1 MVGPEA
7 AVTVRSE
14 RAIAP
19 PASLRSWRWAIPLG
33 VAAVACLLPVPA
45 TLTPAAMR
53 YFALFAAVVA
63 ALVVEPMPAAAV
75 AFVGMALA
83 AASRLVVPDAEGSLR
98 WALSGFA
105 NSTVWLVFAA
115 FMFAL
120 GYEKTGLGRRIA
132 LALVMKLGSS
142 TLGLGY
148 AIMLAE
154 VVLAPFTP
162 SNTARSAGT
171 VFPVIRNIPPLYG
184 SEPGPTAR
192 RIGAYVMWVAF
203 AATAITSSMFV
214 TALAP
219 NLLAV
224 GIVEKAIGHR
234 ISMGEW
240 VAGFWPMGV
249 VLVAVMPWLAYK
261 IYPPELKGGPEV
273 PRWAGA
279 ELERMGPVSRG
290 EWQMAALAIVTIVL
304 WVVAAARLEPT
315 TVALI
320 AISAMVLLGIVTW
333 DDVVGNRAAWSTL
346 VLLATLV
353 ALADGLNR
361 VGFVQWL
368 AQVSAQRLGGL
379 PPLAVM
385 AGLLA
390 LFFLVHYFF
399 ASITAHTTAVLPV
412 VLAAGAAVPGM
423 PVKAFA
429 MLACYSLGMMGVLTP
444 YATGP
449 APVYFAT
456 GYISRRAFWSLGLV
470 FGCLYLAVLLGIGAP
485 WLLAGR
491 P

>member
-1 MVGPEA
+1 M
-7 AVTVRSE
+7 E
-14 RAIAP
+14 RPSDA
-19 PASLRSWRWAIPLG
+19 WRWAVPLG
-33 VAAVACLLPVPA
+33 VAVLVLVLPVPPG
-45 TLTPAAMR
+45 LTAGAMR
-53 YFALFAAVVA
+53 YVALFAAVVS
-63 ALVVEPMPAAAV
+63 ALMVEPMPAAA
-75 AFVGMALA
+75 AGFVGMALA
-83 AASRLVVPDAEGSLR
+83 AALRLVVPDAEGSLR

-105 NSTVWLVFAA
+105 NGTVWLVFAA

-132 LALVMKLGSS
+132 LHLVRRLGSS

-171 VFPVIRNIPPLYG
+171 IFPVIRNIPPLYG

-224 GIVEKAIGHR
+224 GIVDKAIGHR

-240 VAGFWPMGV
+240 IAGFWPMAI
-249 VLVAVMPWLAYK
+249 VLVAVMPWLTYVV
-261 IYPPELKGGPEV
+261 YPPEVKGGQEV
-273 PRWAGA
+273 PRWAGE
-279 ELERMGPVSRG
+279 ELARMGPVTAR
-290 EWQMAALAIVTIVL
+290 EWQMAILAGATVVFWVSAADRVDPTAVALLAIV
-304 WVVAAARLEPT
+304 
-315 TVALI
+315 
-320 AISAMVLLGIVTW
+320 AMMLLGIVRW
-333 DDVVGNRAAWSTL
+333 DDITGHRAAWSTL

-353 ALADGLNR
+353 ALADGMSR
-361 VGFVQWL
+361 VGFVNWF
-368 AQVSAQRLGGL
+368 AQGSARAMQGL

-390 LFFLVHYFF
+390 LFFLVHYAF
-399 ASITAHTTAVLPV
+399 ASLTAHTAAVLPV
-412 VLAAGAAVPGM
+412 VLAAGAAVPGL
-423 PVKAFA
+423 PVKTFA

-449 APVYFAT
+449 APVYFGA
-456 GYISRRAFWSLGLV
+456 GYISRRAFWSLGLL
-470 FGCLYLAVLLGIGAP
+470 FGVLFLAVLLGLGAP
-485 WLLAGR
+485 FLLAR
-491 P
+491 QP